1 MLQEPCSGPSSDWLQ
16 RRSTSKQQAIAP
28 VDSVGGPSPETER
41 DTLSQIQAVVV
52 ERRHI
57 LGTQPER
64 STLLR
69 RTLLALSFT
78 HAITRWR

>member
-1 MLQEPCSGPSSDWLQ
+1 M
-16 RRSTSKQQAIAP
+16 
-28 VDSVGGPSPETER
+28 DSVGGPSPETER

-64 STLLR
+64 RRNRPAARLQMREIEQELKRLWQRRRAELR
-69 RTLLALSFT
+69 ERTEPGGNG
-78 HAITRWR
+78 